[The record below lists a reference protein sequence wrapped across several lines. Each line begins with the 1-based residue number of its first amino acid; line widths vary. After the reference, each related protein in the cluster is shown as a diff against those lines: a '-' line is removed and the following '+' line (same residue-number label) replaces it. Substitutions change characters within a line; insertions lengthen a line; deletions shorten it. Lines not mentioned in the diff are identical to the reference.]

1 MIFKGENKM
10 YLDEVIAILKII
22 QETCNEFVECD
33 DCPFFIQED
42 DECKLKTSN
51 KLVPYQWIL

>member
-1 MIFKGENKM
+1 M
-10 YLDEVIAILKII
+10 YLDEVITILKII
-22 QETCNEFVECD
+22 QETCNESVKCD
-33 DCPFFIQED
+33 DCPFFIQEN